1 MFKGPRKIVRD
12 NKSSSYL
19 VFELTGVNCIY
30 MYIYIYIDKTI
41 NEAKDKI
48 DQTDSI
54 LKVKLEKVEYEEIQK
69 AIGSNE
75 TATKKIL
82 RQRNFE

>member
-1 MFKGPRKIVRD
+1 M
-12 NKSSSYL
+12 
-19 VFELTGVNCIY
+19 C
-30 MYIYIYIDKTI
+30 IYIYIGKTI

-54 LKVKLEKVEYEEIQK
+54 LKVKLEKLEYEEIQK

-82 RQRNFE
+82 RQRNFQ